1 MFLTLI
7 AFLIVKQ
14 VVTNQQILIENKLEE
29 ISLNQCL
36 TELISKN
43 FPENLHVT
51 VILPKLNAE
60 INQVATEL
68 LSTIYLSQIRL
79 VEIKSSNK
87 EAQTF
92 LRYIMTKEIRQNFI
106 IFLDDDPEDDLN
118 VDIYYW
124 NPYSVRFIAVTL
136 ENNISLKKIDKIFNF
151 LSKKFINNVILLTKN
166 EINGDVFNIYNQKQN
181 YKNCIVQ
188 SKTTRLLETC
198 TFGNFSR
205 NVKLFKA
212 RRHISKQQ
220 LKNCTIRAGVFVAPP
235 YVKKYKNWNTIPLKQ
250 RFYGLEINL
259 LKLITKKLN
268 YKIQYV
274 EHDIM
279 GDVLSNFS
287 TTGNFDNLL
296 TDKVDIIIGVR
307 NANSYKWVRIK
318 KVRLE
323 GASYVNSV
331 GNEVPARQYG
341 GDCRC
346 RWKCTDKFT
355 DDQKTSLIENFSK
368 LSSKDAQDVYLQSR
382 VKLEPVKRQRSRK
395 NVFVR
400 LFGITEK
407 RLRHLTSL
415 LQQGNIP
422 KDMRGQQDNRYKMPE
437 SDCQE
442 IRAHI
447 NKFPT
452 KTARYSNSEVKYL
465 SAELTIKAMY
475 ELFKEEHP
483 DSRVSY
489 FYYQKFFRQH
499 FDLKFGRPQKD
510 TCSKCEELIT
520 KKNSNELNP
529 HAKRVAEAEL
539 EVHKR
544 RSRKFYSKMKSMESL
559 GRDDIAGISMDFM
572 QNLPLPH
579 IPVQEVFYYRQL
591 WVNVF
596 NIHHIS
602 AGNSMYYVYH
612 EGQAKKGPDEV
623 RHLHLFSD
631 ACGGQNRNHTLLR
644 FLCALVQTKRF
655 ETINYYTPIRGHS
668 FMPNDRNFG
677 TLKRRIKRLDR
688 VYVPKQ

>member
-51 VILPKLNAE
+51 VILPKLNTE

-212 RRHISKQQ
+212 IRHISKQQ

-296 TDKVDIIIGVR
+296 TDKVDIIIG
-307 NANSYKWVRIK
+307 KIIK
-318 KVRLE
+318 TQE
-323 GASYVNSV
+323 
-331 GNEVPARQYG
+331 
-341 GDCRC
+341 
-346 RWKCTDKFT
+346 
-355 DDQKTSLIENFSK
+355 QKI
-368 LSSKDAQDVYLQSR
+368 Y
-382 VKLEPVKRQRSRK
+382 
-395 NVFVR
+395 
-400 LFGITEK
+400 I
-407 RLRHLTSL
+407 
-415 LQQGNIP
+415 
-422 KDMRGQQDNRYKMPE
+422 
-437 SDCQE
+437 
-442 IRAHI
+442 
-447 NKFPT
+447 
-452 KTARYSNSEVKYL
+452 
-465 SAELTIKAMY
+465 
-475 ELFKEEHP
+475 
-483 DSRVSY
+483 
-489 FYYQKFFRQH
+489 
-499 FDLKFGRPQKD
+499 
-510 TCSKCEELIT
+510 EELGTAFI
-520 KKNSNELNP
+520 
-529 HAKRVAEAEL
+529 
-539 EVHKR
+539 
-544 RSRKFYSKMKSMESL
+544 
-559 GRDDIAGISMDFM
+559 
-572 QNLPLPH
+572 
-579 IPVQEVFYYRQL
+579 
-591 WVNVF
+591 
-596 NIHHIS
+596 
-602 AGNSMYYVYH
+602 
-612 EGQAKKGPDEV
+612 V
-623 RHLHLFSD
+623 R
-631 ACGGQNRNHTLLR
+631 T
-644 FLCALVQTKRF
+644 
-655 ETINYYTPIRGHS
+655 
-668 FMPNDRNFG
+668 DR
-677 TLKRRIKRLDR
+677 
-688 VYVPKQ
+688 

>member
-1 MFLTLI
+1 MFVRS
-7 AFLIVKQ
+7 AVFL
-14 VVTNQQILIENKLEE
+14 
-29 ISLNQCL
+29 
-36 TELISKN
+36 
-43 FPENLHVT
+43 
-51 VILPKLNAE
+51 
-60 INQVATEL
+60 
-68 LSTIYLSQIRL
+68 
-79 VEIKSSNK
+79 
-87 EAQTF
+87 
-92 LRYIMTKEIRQNFI
+92 
-106 IFLDDDPEDDLN
+106 
-118 VDIYYW
+118 YY
-124 NPYSVRFIAVTL
+124 V
-136 ENNISLKKIDKIFNF
+136 
-151 LSKKFINNVILLTKN
+151 N
-166 EINGDVFNIYNQKQN
+166 E
-181 YKNCIVQ
+181 
-188 SKTTRLLETC
+188 
-198 TFGNFSR
+198 
-205 NVKLFKA
+205 
-212 RRHISKQQ
+212 
-220 LKNCTIRAGVFVAPP
+220 
-235 YVKKYKNWNTIPLKQ
+235 
-250 RFYGLEINL
+250 
-259 LKLITKKLN
+259 
-268 YKIQYV
+268 
-274 EHDIM
+274 
-279 GDVLSNFS
+279 
-287 TTGNFDNLL
+287 
-296 TDKVDIIIGVR
+296 
-307 NANSYKWVRIK
+307 K
-318 KVRLE
+318 KVCKK
-323 GASYVNSV
+323 AFIS
-331 GNEVPARQYG
+331 
-341 GDCRC
+341 
-346 RWKCTDKFT
+346 
-355 DDQKTSLIENFSK
+355 
-368 LSSKDAQDVYLQSR
+368 
-382 VKLEPVKRQRSRK
+382 
-395 NVFVR
+395 

-407 RLRHLTSL
+407 RLRRLTSL

-499 FDLKFGRPQKD
+499 FDLRFGRPQKD

-559 GRDDIAGISMDFM
+559 GRDDTAGISMDFM

-596 NIHHIS
+596 NIHNIS

-612 EGQAKKGPDEV
+612 EGLAKKGPDEVCTMLNMYVQNELPPQV

-655 ETINYYTPIRGHS
+655 ETINYYTPIRGHA
-668 FMPNDRNFG
+668 
-677 TLKRRIKRLDR
+677 K
-688 VYVPKQ
+688 